1 VKSFAGLGT
10 VDEFDRSN
18 LDHAMAVQW
27 VEAACLGI
35 EGEGQPGTEGS
46 QKYKERASD
55 LSHMGDITNE
65 TKKIPLNALHDAR
78 LQTELRFF
86 CALLSAS
93 FRKTIRSVRCTAKSE
108 LP

>member
-46 QKYKERASD
+46 QKDKERASD
-55 LSHMGDITNE
+55 LSHMGEITTE
-65 TKKIPLNALHDAR
+65 TKKIPLRCMMRVSKPNCSFSAR
-78 LQTELRFF
+78 CLVR
-86 CALLSAS
+86 ASAKLSG
-93 FRKTIRSVRCTAKSE
+93 V
-108 LP
+108 